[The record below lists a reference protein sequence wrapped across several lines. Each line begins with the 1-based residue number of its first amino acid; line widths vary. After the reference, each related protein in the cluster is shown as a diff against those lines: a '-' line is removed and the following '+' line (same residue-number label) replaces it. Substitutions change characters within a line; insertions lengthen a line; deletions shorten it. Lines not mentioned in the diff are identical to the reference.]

1 MYILS
6 FIRTM
11 TSYSR
16 GRTSAW
22 STLASSAHLVVQ
34 AVGLVQGRWACP
46 RRSKLSSCCGC
57 QQLSA
62 LLIPSNASSA
72 AAAALSAKPVGT
84 EKRKRSKGA
93 VDRRVEGPVRE
104 QVNGRWGAVWEDMT
118 DGKRGVWLKGERNS
132 KAGLQARVYV
142 ED

>member
-1 MYILS
+1 
-6 FIRTM
+6 M

-46 RRSKLSSCCGC
+46 LRSNLSSCCGC
-57 QQLSA
+57 QQVSA
-62 LLIPSNASSA
+62 RLIPSNASSSA
-72 AAAALSAKPVGT
+72 SVAALSANPVGA

-93 VDRRVEGPVRE
+93 VDRRVEGCVRE
-104 QVNGRWGAVWEDMT
+104 QVNGRWGAVWEDST
-118 DGKRGVWLKGERNS
+118 VWEAWGM
-132 KAGLQARVYV
+132 A
-142 ED
+142 